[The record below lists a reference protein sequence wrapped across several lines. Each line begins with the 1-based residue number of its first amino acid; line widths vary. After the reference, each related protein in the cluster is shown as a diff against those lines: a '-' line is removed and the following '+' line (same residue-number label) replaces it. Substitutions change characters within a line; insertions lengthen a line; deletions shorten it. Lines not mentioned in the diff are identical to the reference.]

1 MKLKPTELMEKRREN
16 CLGGNGNRIEK
27 KKSSNGF
34 YPPVP
39 RLCNSCP
46 IFNFFENIHGIHGQQ
61 QVGKR
66 EHTENSIEEE
76 LPCWKFS
83 VGRKN
88 SAKLLYYSQAHDCK
102 FPFPSSPPHDFFTY
116 ITTHL
121 KKYLP
126 EYDVLSFCLNSL
138 RCVSILIAFPFPEFG
153 FLWIAGKLSP
163 FCSKDRSF
171 FPRR

>member
-1 MKLKPTELMEKRREN
+1 MSHLH
-16 CLGGNGNRIEK
+16 
-27 KKSSNGF
+27 
-34 YPPVP
+34 
-39 RLCNSCP
+39 
-46 IFNFFENIHGIHGQQ
+46 FNFFENIHGIHGQQ

-66 EHTENSIEEE
+66 EHTGNSIEE

-102 FPFPSSPPHDFFTY
+102 FPFPSSPPHDFFT
-116 ITTHL
+116 THL

-126 EYDVLSFCLNSL
+126 EYDVLSFSLNSL
-138 RCVSILIAFPFPEFG
+138 RCASILIAFPFPEFG

-171 FPRR
+171 FPQGTVYICSKINLVILIQLEATWAKFRES